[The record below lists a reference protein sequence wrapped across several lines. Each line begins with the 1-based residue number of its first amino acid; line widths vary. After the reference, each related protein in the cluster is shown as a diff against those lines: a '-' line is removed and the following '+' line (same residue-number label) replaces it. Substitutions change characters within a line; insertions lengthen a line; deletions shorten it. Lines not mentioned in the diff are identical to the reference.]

1 MIGKKVSILKLFRR
15 RLALYVALIIIIIL
29 CLGISVALLVR
40 HDYNNKNLV
49 NVLGS
54 QRARTQML
62 AKNANR
68 VYSILEA
75 QNSNKFSESE
85 DMLKKRLTDTK
96 NKLIEEQSQFEEIFI
111 NTHRGYIKSGDKH
124 IYFADSLKKLHP
136 SLTEMDE
143 VWNEFS
149 KSLDIVI
156 TSDNFNEDLVKA
168 VYYINEK
175 NELLFIN
182 SDLITKI
189 IIDNA
194 KTPVIVG
201 ASISIFLIIL
211 ILVILTLSLFNL
223 YKHLLFPLDKLYKDI
238 SKLEIANSSIESLT
252 ASYSRGLSPM
262 VFEIRS
268 VFNKLNSIIS
278 LIENINQNSS
288 FPEILNYIYHSFTA
302 FIPYT
307 YIGIALIEDDGSSLR
322 AAYGISDEILQGLP
336 ENLLGKKVSIS
347 ETSLNHVISTG
358 NPRIINDLEQYTSG
372 KPLKSYNKIILDAG
386 IQSSITLPLKFNNK
400 PIGIIFF
407 SSKYKN
413 IYKKEHAKFLQAL
426 ANGIA
431 IAFQKNIFIED
442 LLYSSILALAKLAE
456 SRDENTGDHLQRMK
470 IYSRVIAQLLY
481 ENDKFKDIVD
491 IEYIENIEKFSPLHD
506 IGKVGIRDKVLL
518 KPGKLSLEEFDE
530 MKQHTIYGGEVLRA
544 ADEHLRKN
552 GKSVFALGIE
562 IAEGHHEKWDGSG
575 YPFGKRGE
583 DIPLSARIVAI
594 ADVFDA
600 LTSRR
605 PYKEPFALDDA
616 FKLILDGKD
625 KHFDPSIVDIF
636 IENKSRIIKTYNNF
650 KIYNF

>member
-1 MIGKKVSILKLFRR
+1 
-15 RLALYVALIIIIIL
+15 
-29 CLGISVALLVR
+29 
-40 HDYNNKNLV
+40 
-49 NVLGS
+49 
-54 QRARTQML
+54 
-62 AKNANR
+62 
-68 VYSILEA
+68 
-75 QNSNKFSESE
+75 
-85 DMLKKRLTDTK
+85 
-96 NKLIEEQSQFEEIFI
+96 
-111 NTHRGYIKSGDKH
+111 
-124 IYFADSLKKLHP
+124 
-136 SLTEMDE
+136 MDE
-143 VWNEFS
+143 VWNEFL

-156 TSDNFNEDLVKA
+156 TSENFNEDLVKA

-182 SDLITKI
+182 SDLITNI

-194 KTPVIVG
+194 KTPVIIG
-201 ASISIFLIIL
+201 ASISIFLIVL

-288 FPEILNYIYHSFTA
+288 VPEILNYIYHSFTA

-307 YIGIALIEDDGSSLR
+307 YIGIALIEDDGNSLR
-322 AAYGISDEILQGLP
+322 AAYGISDEVLQGLP

-358 NPRIINDLEQYTSG
+358 DPRIINDLEQYTSG
-372 KPLKSYNKIILDAG
+372 KPLKSYNKIILDSG

-481 ENDKFKDIVD
+481 ENDKFTDIVD
-491 IEYIENIEKFSPLHD
+491 IAYIENIEKFSPLQD

-518 KPGKLSLEEFDE
+518 KPGKLSLEEFEE

-552 GKSVFALGIE
+552 GKSVFVLGIE

-605 PYKEPFALDDA
+605 PYKEPFTLDDA

-636 IENKSRIIKTYNNF
+636 IENKSRIIKTYNSF